1 MSKKDLLD
9 RITSKPSPS
18 KPAQTPP
25 PVVRRR
31 PGEGPV
37 EPPKEVETRVTS
49 DVIRR
54 RNDRPAPPVRPA
66 PPPPPPVTRLRKA
79 EPVEREA
86 HREPPPPAAP
96 PPVVEAPAPVIEVA
110 PTPPVAEAAPVTP
123 IAPVVVEAAPVVV
136 AAVEAPPPVVA
147 APEPAPVVEAPAPV
161 VEATPAPQVVEAV
174 EAPAEPARR
183 VPVRAA
189 PPPRPPEPPRPPP
202 RAAAQP
208 REGSPEGELP
218 RLPGLGRAVVRPPPG
233 YDPTKPQAE
242 SDRPRLPGLGR
253 AVVRPPPG
261 YDPNDPGAARR
272 AAPPPRG
279 PNDRGPNDRGPND
292 RGQGGPR
299 VPTPGAQAQGDNR
312 GPRPDQRGG
321 MQQQPGNFN
330 GPPGPSQPGS
340 AEEES
345 RRNRKRGR
353 VEALDGMDAKL
364 QRKRPKKG
372 AINNRLMSP
381 KPKAQ
386 KRKIQIDNT
395 VSVRQLSHELGV
407 RAPEVIKV
415 LLGMGVQ
422 ATVNEQLDLDTA
434 TLVAQEFE
442 YEIVNVGFN
451 EAEVLEDVQQ
461 ADVNAVKRPPVVTV
475 MGHVDHGKT
484 TLLDAIR
491 KTKVASGEAGGITQH
506 IGAYQVKRGQEWV
519 TFIDTPGHTAFTE
532 MRARGAQATDIVIL
546 VVAADDGVMPQ
557 TIESINHAKAA
568 KVPIVVAVNKCDK
581 PGVKPE
587 NIRTKLMEYG
597 LVPEEYGGETLMVNV
612 SALKGTGIDDLLDA
626 VLLVAELEDI
636 KGDPDRNAEGIV
648 LESKLETGRGAVAT
662 LLVKTGT
669 LKQGDP
675 LVLGSTFGKIRAM
688 TDFVGKRLKTAGPS
702 TPVEIIGLETPPQP
716 GDTFI
721 VVASEK
727 DARTLAD
734 HRAESARRASEPGQR
749 QKVTLQDLFSNQQES
764 EVKKL
769 NLVIKGDVQGSMEAL
784 KGAVSGVKVAGT
796 EVNILHIG
804 VGAVSESDVTLAG
817 TYGAIVIGF
826 NVRPDAKARRAAE
839 EKGVEVRSYRVIYDV
854 LDDIKKALG
863 GMLAPIK
870 EEKVQGHVAIREVF
884 SIPKVGNVAGC
895 FVLDGKIARSH
906 SVRLTR
912 DSVVIWEGRLAS
924 LRRFKDDVREVEK
937 GYECG
942 LALDGFTD
950 IKQGDELESY
960 TVEMVSPV

>member
-25 PVVRRR
+25 PVARRR

-54 RNDRPAPPVRPA
+54 RNDRPTQPARPA

-79 EPVEREA
+79 DPVEREA
-86 HREPPPPAAP
+86 YREPAPVVAP
-96 PPVVEAPAPVIEVA
+96 PPVVEAP
-110 PTPPVAEAAPVTP
+110 PPVAVAPVVEAPVVEAAAATP
-123 IAPVVVEAAPVVV
+123 APVVVEAPAPAPVVV
-136 AAVEAPPPVVA
+136 EPVAPPVEVASPEPAPAAPVA
-147 APEPAPVVEAPAPV
+147 APVAAAPVVEAPA
-161 VEATPAPQVVEAV
+161 
-174 EAPAEPARR
+174 EPTRR

-233 YDPTKPQAE
+233 YDPSKPQAE

-261 YDPNDPGAARR
+261 YDPNDPRASR
-272 AAPPPRG
+272 AAPQPRG

-292 RGQGGPR
+292 RNQGGPGQR
-299 VPTPGAQAQGDNR
+299 VPTPGAQAQQGDNR

-321 MQQQPGNFN
+321 MQQQPGNFG
-330 GPPGPSQPGS
+330 GPPGPGQPGTS
-340 AEEES
+340 EEES

-372 AINNRLMSP
+372 AVNNRLMSP

-557 TIESINHAKAA
+557 TVESINHAKAA

-597 LVPEEYGGETLMVNV
+597 LVPEEFGGETLMVNV

-648 LESKLETGRGAVAT
+648 LEAKLETGRGAVAT

-721 VVASEK
+721 VVATEK

-749 QKVTLQDLFSNQQES
+749 AKVTLQDLFTSQAES
-764 EVKKL
+764 EIKKL

-784 KGAVSGVKVAGT
+784 KGAVSGVKVPGT

-817 TYGAIVIGF
+817 TYGAIVVGF

-870 EEKVQGHVAIREVF
+870 EEKIQGHVAIREVF
-884 SIPKVGNVAGC
+884 SIPKIGNVAGC

-912 DSVVIWEGRLAS
+912 DNVVIWEGRLNS

>member
-25 PVVRRR
+25 PVARRR
-31 PGEGPV
+31 PGEGPA

-54 RNDRPAPPVRPA
+54 RNDRPTQPARPA

-79 EPVEREA
+79 DPVEREA
-86 HREPPPPAAP
+86 VREPPPQVVAA
-96 PPVVEAPAPVIEVA
+96 PPVVESAPPEPVAPAAVESQVVETAAPAPVAVEA
-110 PTPPVAEAAPVTP
+110 PTP
-123 IAPVVVEAAPVVV
+123 APVVVESAAPP
-136 AAVEAPPPVVA
+136 AAVV
-147 APEPAPVVEAPAPV
+147 APEPAAAPAAAAPV
-161 VEATPAPQVVEAV
+161 V

-233 YDPTKPQAE
+233 YDPSKPQAE

-261 YDPNDPGAARR
+261 YDPNDPRASR
-272 AAPPPRG
+272 AAPPV
-279 PNDRGPNDRGPND
+279 RGPNDRGPND
-292 RGQGGPR
+292 RGQGGPGQR

-321 MQQQPGNFN
+321 MQQQPGNFG
-330 GPPGPSQPGS
+330 GPPGPGQPGTT
-340 AEEES
+340 EEES

-557 TIESINHAKAA
+557 TVESINHAKAA

-648 LESKLETGRGAVAT
+648 LEAKLETGRGAVAT

-721 VVASEK
+721 VVATEK

-749 QKVTLQDLFSNQQES
+749 AKVTLQDLFTSQAES
-764 EVKKL
+764 EIKKL

-870 EEKVQGHVAIREVF
+870 EEKIQGHVAIREVF
-884 SIPKVGNVAGC
+884 SIPKIGNVAGC

-912 DSVVIWEGRLAS
+912 DSVVIWEGRLNS

>member
-1 MSKKDLLD
+1 
-9 RITSKPSPS
+9 
-18 KPAQTPP
+18 
-25 PVVRRR
+25 
-31 PGEGPV
+31 
-37 EPPKEVETRVTS
+37 
-49 DVIRR
+49 
-54 RNDRPAPPVRPA
+54 
-66 PPPPPPVTRLRKA
+66 
-79 EPVEREA
+79 
-86 HREPPPPAAP
+86 
-96 PPVVEAPAPVIEVA
+96 
-110 PTPPVAEAAPVTP
+110 
-123 IAPVVVEAAPVVV
+123 VVVEAAVVAPVVV
-136 AAVEAPPPVVA
+136 AAPEPVVA
-147 APEPAPVVEAPAPV
+147 AVEPAAPAAVAAAPV
-161 VEATPAPQVVEAV
+161 V

-233 YDPTKPQAE
+233 YDPSKPQAE

-261 YDPNDPGAARR
+261 YDPNDPR
-272 AAPPPRG
+272 ASRVAPQQRG
-279 PNDRGPNDRGPND
+279 PNERGPNDRGPND
-292 RGQGGPR
+292 RGQAGPGQR

-321 MQQQPGNFN
+321 MQQQPGNFG
-330 GPPGPSQPGS
+330 GPPGPGQPGTT
-340 AEEES
+340 EEES

-372 AINNRLMSP
+372 AVNNRLMSP

-557 TIESINHAKAA
+557 TVESINHAKAA

-587 NIRTKLMEYG
+587 TIRTKLMEFG
-597 LVPEEYGGETLMVNV
+597 LVPEEFGGETLMVNV
-612 SALKGTGIDDLLDA
+612 SALKGMGIDELLDA
-626 VLLVAELEDI
+626 VLLVAEMEDI

-702 TPVEIIGLETPPQP
+702 TPVEIIGLETPPLP

-721 VVASEK
+721 VVATEK

-749 QKVTLQDLFSNQQES
+749 AKVTLQDLFSSQAES
-764 EVKKL
+764 EIKKL

-870 EEKVQGHVAIREVF
+870 EEKIQGHVAIREVF
-884 SIPKVGNVAGC
+884 SIPKIGNVAGC

-912 DSVVIWEGRLAS
+912 DSVVIWEGRLNS